1 MHRCGWAR
9 VGCRPHRPG
18 ARRPAADPAVVA
30 DHDGRSA
37 APAAASA
44 PAPSTPATASAP
56 AAASAAA
63 PSTSA
68 TASAST
74 AAATSAAASTSAA
87 SASAAGSAARGFA
100 RTRRPSERAW
110 RDGAGIPL
118 NGASRRGRELLVP
131 VRTDAVGAGDANTFF
146 DGRAGKAARHSDQV
160 PAPQERTRRARR
172 SSGGLRHSR
181 PQAHPWSPGAQQGPV
196 RRTSARTAAAAGQ
209 VHDHGGCHTCGQA
222 HARRHR
228 GRRGRALVS
237 TPHASPAR
245 SARCPRPLRVGA
257 RGASAPG
264 GSRRRRLVVRR
275 GRGELARALAAA

>member
-37 APAAASA
+37 
-44 PAPSTPATASAP
+44 AP

-275 GRGELARALAAA
+275 GRGEHARALAAA